1 MFIGQH
7 EALRS
12 VVAAPMGP
20 AHRVEVQ
27 LIQVPIFGSP
37 LIPPG
42 ARQRPVHVPHVRR
55 AYKNAHTRT
64 GPPHGAYCA
73 ITVRCCT

>member
-27 LIQVPIFGSP
+27 LIQVPI
-37 LIPPG
+37 L
-42 ARQRPVHVPHVRR
+42 ALL
-55 AYKNAHTRT
+55 
-64 GPPHGAYCA
+64 
-73 ITVRCCT
+73 